1 MIRLIASDIDGTL
14 VRDGSHEINPQIY
27 DVIAKLHACG
37 VQIALASGRQWVSI
51 ERLFAPVKEK
61 IFYISDNGAYVG
73 CHGRQLFLNYF
84 DRDLAMEMVED
95 IRRQPGLEYMVSG
108 PDAVYLDTKDRD
120 FLDLLT
126 YGYRFA
132 MEKMDDVTEMT
143 EPVIKMAI
151 YCGAGGIEKKTEQ
164 LRGRYADRLH
174 VMVSGDKWVDFVM
187 PGVSKGWGI
196 ERLQKDL
203 GISPEE
209 TMAFGDQQ
217 NDVDMLKKAYY
228 SFAVGNAVPEAKAAA
243 RFAAAANVDDGVL
256 KILKL
261 LV

>member
-14 VRDGSHEINPQIY
+14 VRDGSHEINPEIFG
-27 DVIAKLHACG
+27 VIRELHARG
-37 VQIALASGRQWVSI
+37 VQFAGASGRQWVSI
-51 ERLFAPVKEK
+51 EKLFAPVKEK

-73 CHGRQLFLNYF
+73 CHGRELFLNYF
-84 DRDLAMEMVED
+84 DRELAMEMVED

-108 PDAVYLDTKDRD
+108 PDVVYMDTRDRD

-132 MEKMDDVTEMT
+132 MERVVDVTAVT
-143 EPVIKMAI
+143 KPVIKMAV
-151 YCGAGGIEKKTEQ
+151 YSGAGDIRRKTARLREK
-164 LRGRYADRLH
+164 YADRLH
-174 VMVSGDKWVDFVM
+174 VMVSGDRWVDFVM

-196 ERLQKDL
+196 ERLQEDL

-217 NDVDMLKKAYY
+217 NDVDMLGKAYY
-228 SFAVGNAVPEAKAAA
+228 SFAVGNAVPEAKSAA
-243 RFAAAANVDDGVL
+243 RFLADTNVNDGVL

-261 LV
+261 LL